1 MRLFELVTLNDV
13 LNSPNY
19 QQLVNG
25 LSIIGRSDPN
35 VMKIK
40 NRIINSWLKGMK
52 SRKHYDSLLNQI
64 DLSLNDLI
72 DK

>member
-1 MRLFELVTLNDV
+1 MRLNELVTLNDV
-13 LNSPNY
+13 LNSANY

-25 LSIIGRSDPN
+25 LSTLSATDLN
-35 VMKIK
+35 VTKIK
-40 NRIINSWLKGMK
+40 NRIINSWQKGMT
-52 SRKHYDSLLNQI
+52 SRKHYDSLLHKI